1 MGATLD
7 LAIMWG
13 AGVLGATC
21 ACSALASS
29 SDASVTNV
37 RAIIAAMLLPER
49 GGAADRGA
57 PPA

>member
-37 RAIIAAMLLPER
+37 RAIIAAMLLP
-49 GGAADRGA
+49 GAADRGA
-57 PPA
+57 PRPN